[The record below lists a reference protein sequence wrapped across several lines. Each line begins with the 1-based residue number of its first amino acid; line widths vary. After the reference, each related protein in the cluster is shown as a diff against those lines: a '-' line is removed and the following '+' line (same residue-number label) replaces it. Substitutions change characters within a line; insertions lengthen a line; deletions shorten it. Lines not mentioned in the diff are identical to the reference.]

1 MHKVIQTKDGS
12 HSLYIEAL
20 DEHYHSVH
28 GAIQESKHV
37 FIEAG
42 LYANTK
48 GGMSILE
55 IGLGTGLNALLTILA
70 NQKLKQNI
78 NYTAVEA
85 FPVSAEIA
93 GLLNY
98 PDLLV
103 DAVNTKENV
112 QVLFQSIHSSEWD
125 KKLTLSETFIFYKIK
140 NTLQAIEFSDTFDL
154 VYFDAFGPTAQPD
167 MWTEEIFLK
176 LWNAMNT
183 EGILVTYCAKGIVK
197 RTLKK
202 IGFVVETLQGP
213 PGKREMVRAVKHTK

>member
-183 EGILVTYCAKGIVK
+183 EGILVTYCAKGIV
-197 RTLKK
+197 
-202 IGFVVETLQGP
+202 
-213 PGKREMVRAVKHTK
+213 